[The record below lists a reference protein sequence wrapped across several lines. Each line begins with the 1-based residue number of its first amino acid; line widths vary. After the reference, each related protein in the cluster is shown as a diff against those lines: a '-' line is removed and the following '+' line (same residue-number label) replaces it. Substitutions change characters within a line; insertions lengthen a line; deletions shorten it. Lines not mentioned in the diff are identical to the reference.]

1 METADLI
8 REVMYLSKDTQE
20 LASNML
26 RIDPSSDVV
35 RGVGI
40 LLTIVRTAKYRNW
53 SGVTG
58 NDDE

>member
-1 METADLI
+1 METEDLI

-35 RGVGI
+35 RRARI
-40 LLTIVRTAKYRNW
+40 LLKVVSSTRNRSW
-53 SGVTG
+53 GGFT
-58 NDDE
+58 

>member
-1 METADLI
+1 MFVFIIELRGMETEELL

-35 RGVGI
+35 RI
-40 LLTIVRTAKYRNW
+40 IDFSQR
-53 SGVTG
+53 
-58 NDDE
+58 

>member
-1 METADLI
+1 MFVFIIELGGMETEELL

-35 RGVGI
+35 RVIGF
-40 LLTIVRTAKYRNW
+40 
-53 SGVTG
+53 SQQ
-58 NDDE
+58 